1 MRGGKEKGQARPLI
15 VVAMGLFLI
24 AALGLVMDG
33 AQIYAHRQM
42 AQDAADAAA
51 QAGIMSIFTG
61 TNVTGGN
68 PLGTGTSPGA
78 HTCTTTD
85 PITPCVYARNNDF
98 GGAAA
103 DQPQGNPGSTTT
115 IIGEIITDNLHLVAP
130 PV

>member
-1 MRGGKEKGQARPLI
+1 MGKNQFLRQGNMRAGKESGNENGQALLLV
-15 VVAMGLFLI
+15 VVAMSLFLI

-68 PLGTGTSPGA
+68 PFGTGTSPGA
-78 HTCTTTD
+78 HTCTPTD
-85 PITPCVYARNNDF
+85 PITPCVYAPNNQF
-98 GGAAA
+98 SATAAA
-103 DQPQGNPGSTTT
+103 T
-115 IIGEIITDNLHLVAP
+115 I
-130 PV
+130 